1 MFIHH
6 TQAHLIPFPKLSVSE
21 FIDHYIRTH
30 KEAISRTH
38 IIARCKDNRL
48 DYTTTET
55 PQGKRYYIYLTDK
68 AKGPFID
75 KRLSLYKGRKKSL
88 RYTARQIKEK
98 GQPFRLATWRRAPEP
113 AKAGKMY
120 YKLMHAKKSGTSI
133 KALLKADLTKM
144 KQAPTSKEAPAF
156 KPPKRPQKRVK
167 YSRQYFAT

>member
-1 MFIHH
+1 MFIHES
-6 TQAHLIPFPKLSVSE
+6 QAHLIPFHKLSVSQ
-21 FIDHYIRTH
+21 FIDYYTRTH

-55 PQGKRYYIYLTDK
+55 PQGKRYYIYLNDK
-68 AKGPFID
+68 AKGPFVD

-98 GQPFRLATWRRAPEP
+98 GQPFRLATWRKPPE
-113 AKAGKMY
+113 ATKTGKMY
-120 YKLMHAKKSGTSI
+120 YKLIHAKKSGTSI

-144 KQAPTSKEAPAF
+144 KQAPTTKEAPIF
-156 KPPKRPQKRVK
+156 KASRKPQKRVK